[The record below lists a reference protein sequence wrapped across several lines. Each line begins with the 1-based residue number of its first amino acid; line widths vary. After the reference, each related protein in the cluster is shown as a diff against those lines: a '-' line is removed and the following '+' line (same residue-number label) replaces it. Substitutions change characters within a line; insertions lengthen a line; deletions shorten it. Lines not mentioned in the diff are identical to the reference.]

1 MRNYFRFLSYLI
13 VLICISSAEAGSY
26 EDFFQAVVRD
36 DERVVAQ
43 LLARGFDPNSRD
55 PKGQT
60 AMHLAMRDG
69 QIKVAEVLWQHRQLD
84 VNALNGDDETAMM
97 MAALHGNAGWVRRFL
112 DRGARIHK
120 PGWSPIH
127 YGATGPNTEV
137 VALLLDR
144 GAPINAESPNR
155 STPLMMAAR
164 YGTEAS
170 VDLLLSKGADAARK
184 NDLGLSAVEFARQG
198 GRDFL
203 IDRLQ
208 KAARR

>member
-1 MRNYFRFLSYLI
+1 MRKYFILVFYLI
-13 VLICISSAEAGSY
+13 ATQAFSLAIAGSY
-26 EDFFQAVVRD
+26 EDFFQAVQRD
-36 DERVVAQ
+36 DERTVAR
-43 LLARGFDPNSRD
+43 LLAQGFDPNSRD

-69 QIKVAEVLWQHRQLD
+69 SSKVAETLWQHRQLD
-84 VNALNGDDETAMM
+84 VNALNADDESAMM
-97 MAALHGNAGWVRRFL
+97 LAALRGQTAWVQRFL
-112 DRGARIHK
+112 DRGAKVHK

-127 YGATGPNTEV
+127 YAATGPRSEV

-144 GAPINAESPNR
+144 GAPIDAESPNR

-170 VDLLLSKGADAARK
+170 VDLLLARGADAKRK
-184 NDLGLSAVEFARQG
+184 NDLGLSAVEFARQS

-203 IDRLQ
+203 IERLQ
-208 KAARR
+208 KAAQR